1 MFLPYFDE
9 ESTVTLPFEALING
23 GSFMLM
29 CLIVTQVFQF
39 EPKKSASE
47 LPNKPLFFQLSGF
60 FKSLFQVGTMKYESR
75 KLSLSL

>member
-9 ESTVTLPFEALING
+9 ERTVTLPLEALING

-47 LPNKPLFFQLSGF
+47 LPNKPWFFFNFLGS
-60 FKSLFQVGTMKYESR
+60 SNHSSELV
-75 KLSLSL
+75 L